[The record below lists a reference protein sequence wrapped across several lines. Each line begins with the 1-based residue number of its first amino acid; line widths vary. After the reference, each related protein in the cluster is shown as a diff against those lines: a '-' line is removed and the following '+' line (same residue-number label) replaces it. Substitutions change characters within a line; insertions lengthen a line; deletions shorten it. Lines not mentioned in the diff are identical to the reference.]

1 MNRGREARGDSRIAA
16 SASRPG
22 WLTEDARR
30 SWDAASAPIA
40 EPQPFDSSMCEGLP
54 VPVRRWLAHAIS
66 DGAPL
71 RGTGRISMHGE
82 IKIGSWRPFEATQ
95 VLAPTVG
102 FVWAAVTRLGPLRI
116 KGFDRYFRGNG
127 EMRWR
132 AARFIPVLS
141 RSGPDISHSAA
152 GRLAGEV
159 MLIPTGALSP
169 GITWCP
175 VDDDTATAV
184 VPVAGAPNAQRYDR
198 GR

>member
-1 MNRGREARGDSRIAA
+1 
-16 SASRPG
+16 
-22 WLTEDARR
+22 
-30 SWDAASAPIA
+30 
-40 EPQPFDSSMCEGLP
+40 
-54 VPVRRWLAHAIS
+54 
-66 DGAPL
+66 
-71 RGTGRISMHGE
+71 MHGE

-184 VPVAGAPNAQRYDR
+184 VPVAGAPNHSVTIEVDDAGALRTIRLLRWGDPDGGPPR
-198 GR
+198 EHLFGVEVEAEKVFDDVTTISRFSAGWWPGTGRWSEGEFVRAVIDDIQLL